1 MREEE
6 TPQEEPEEIGTEIGT
21 EIDPIDP
28 LKRDREEGDD
38 MPGLDPVVSP
48 VPPE

>member
-1 MREEE
+1 MPGEEE
-6 TPQEEPEEIGTEIGT
+6 TPQKRGDDEEIGAG
-21 EIDPIDP
+21 IDPVDP
-28 LKRDREEGDD
+28 LKRDPDEGET

>member
-1 MREEE
+1 MIDERTPPPDEETEEE
-6 TPQEEPEEIGTEIGT
+6 PG
-21 EIDPIDP
+21 IDPVDP
-28 LKRDREEGDD
+28 LKRDPDEGET

>member
-6 TPQEEPEEIGTEIGT
+6 TPQEEPEEIGT

>member
-1 MREEE
+1 MSEQERNE
-6 TPQEEPEEIGTEIGT
+6 PQEETERVGT

-28 LKRDREEGDD
+28 LKRDPDEGDT

>member
-1 MREEE
+1 MTR
-6 TPQEEPEEIGTEIGT
+6 EPEETSPDEVEEVGPT
-21 EIDPIDP
+21 IDPIDP
-28 LKRDREEGDD
+28 LKRDPDEGET